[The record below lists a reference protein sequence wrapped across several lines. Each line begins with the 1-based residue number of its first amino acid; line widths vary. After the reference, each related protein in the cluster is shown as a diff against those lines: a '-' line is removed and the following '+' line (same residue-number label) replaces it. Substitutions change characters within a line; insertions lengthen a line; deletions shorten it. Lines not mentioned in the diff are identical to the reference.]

1 MCELGIVMD
10 NLKPSLGVK
19 SLEQNN
25 QAMLAGY
32 IRTIKD
38 LKAQNLEEVSH
49 LTKALKER
57 NAEVRR
63 LKQESN
69 NFKTHINHHTE
80 DFKRY
85 RAILSELK
93 ELAIDGALSVD
104 VVHGPE
110 LQSLAKERDK
120 ALFLYK
126 QELQKSEKFEVR
138 CQAMSAQIIE
148 RQKKIYR
155 LESLFMESDKECQY
169 LQALLQVPEANED
182 LHKQSKLDVK
192 QLMAK
197 VVAVFQ
203 DLPGHVPGWLKTWSK
218 RLACSFFANGYQIE
232 HESGLLG

>member
-1 MCELGIVMD
+1 MD
-10 NLKPSLGVK
+10 NAKLPQGVK
-19 SLEQNN
+19 TADQNN
-25 QAMLAGY
+25 QLMLAGY
-32 IRTIKD
+32 MRTIKE
-38 LKAQNLEEVSH
+38 LKASNQEEVAH
-49 LTKALKER
+49 LTQALKER

-69 NFKTHINHHTE
+69 GLKTHINQHTE

-85 RAILSELK
+85 RAVLAELK
-93 ELAIDGALSVD
+93 RLAVDGALSVD

-120 ALFLYK
+120 VLFLYK

-155 LESLFMESDKECQY
+155 LEGLFMESDKQCQY
-169 LQALLQVPEANED
+169 LQALLQAPQASEEGAMRSKFD
-182 LHKQSKLDVK
+182 LKQA
-192 QLMAK
+192 MAK

-203 DLPGHVPGWLKTWSK
+203 DLPGHVPDWLKT
-218 RLACSFFANGYQIE
+218 
-232 HESGLLG
+232 